1 MKYTYEINSK
11 NQTIDVITTG
21 DIITEE
27 AVAMGLKIK
36 LKAKELK
43 YKIVFDN
50 RLSKNRISI
59 GEAYYW
65 FSAHFDNID
74 SELRCIPTA
83 YIANKEDWDFYSFFE
98 CTCYNKGIPIRAFQ
112 EENAAMKWLESL

>member
-1 MKYTYEINSK
+1 MKHTYEINSE
-11 NQTIDVITTG
+11 NQTIIVTTIGDLITK
-21 DIITEE
+21 EV
-27 AVAMGLKIK
+27 VAMGLKIM

-59 GEAYYW
+59 GEAYCW
-65 FSAHFDNID
+65 FSTHFDNID
-74 SELRCIPTA
+74 TELRCIPTA
-83 YIANKEDWDFYSFFE
+83 YIASKEDWDFYSFFE